1 MATKYKAIAIQTR
14 YWKPGVDY
22 IQDIIEAITSIV
34 HDGDFV
40 TLSDKAISTA
50 NGNIVDEGKVKPTIS
65 SKLIA
70 KYWMKI
76 MWPKILAPLCHLRK
90 KTITYLKSYPY
101 QEGSLHKQLAL
112 ERVGLLQALMHGSEG
127 GIDGSNLPFS
137 YVSLPLLNAPIIAKY
152 LRERIKIGTGKKVI
166 VAIVDTDKTYSF
178 KNFHF
183 TPRPNPLS
191 GIHSY
196 GGILAYLFGRFFKL
210 KKRATPIAISGAQLS
225 TEEVLE
231 IAKIANRTRK
241 AGAGK
246 TVWDMAT
253 TFNVDLTKVTWKM
266 LCSIKHHP
274 LVIIRKKDK

>member
-1 MATKYKAIAIQTR
+1 MASKYKAIAIQTR

-22 IQDIIEAITSIV
+22 VQDVIEAITNIV

-40 TLSDKAISTA
+40 SLSDKAISTA
-50 NGNIVDEGKVKPTIS
+50 NGNIVDEAKIKPTMS
-65 SKLIA
+65 SKFIA

-76 MWPKILAPLCHLRK
+76 VWPKILGPLCHLRK
-90 KTITYLKSYPY
+90 KTTTYLKLYPY

-112 ERVGLLQALMHGSEG
+112 ERAGPFQALMHGSEG

-137 YVSLPLLNAPIIAKY
+137 YVSLPLVNASNIAEY
-152 LRERIKIGTGKKVI
+152 LRECIEVELGKKVI

-183 TPRPNPLS
+183 TPRPNPLR
-191 GIHSY
+191 GIHSF
-196 GGILAYLFGRFFKL
+196 GGIFAYLFGRFFRL
-210 KKRATPIAISGAQLS
+210 KKRATPIAISGAKLS
-225 TEEVLE
+225 TEDALE

-246 TVWDMAT
+246 TVWEMAT

-266 LCSIKHHP
+266 LCSVKHHP